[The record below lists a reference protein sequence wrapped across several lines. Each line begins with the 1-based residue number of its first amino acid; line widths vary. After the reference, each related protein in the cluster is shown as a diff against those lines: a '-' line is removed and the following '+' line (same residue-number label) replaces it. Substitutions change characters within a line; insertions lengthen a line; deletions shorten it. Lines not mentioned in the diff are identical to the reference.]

1 MGDSLDE
8 ICPETV
14 RDRWDKI
21 GDMSHPVTYE
31 SIQESTGHLIEKL
44 TPLSAEMTKRDQ
56 ISLSPVRHNY
66 CKMKAVT
73 IWIRCFYQ
81 PQAGQHV
88 LLVQG
93 QGGGEDI

>member
-21 GDMSHPVTYE
+21 GDMSHPVMYE

-44 TPLSAEMTKRDQ
+44 TPLSAEITKRDQ
-56 ISLSPVRHNY
+56 ISLSPVN
-66 CKMKAVT
+66 KAIVK
-73 IWIRCFYQ
+73 
-81 PQAGQHV
+81 
-88 LLVQG
+88 
-93 QGGGEDI
+93 